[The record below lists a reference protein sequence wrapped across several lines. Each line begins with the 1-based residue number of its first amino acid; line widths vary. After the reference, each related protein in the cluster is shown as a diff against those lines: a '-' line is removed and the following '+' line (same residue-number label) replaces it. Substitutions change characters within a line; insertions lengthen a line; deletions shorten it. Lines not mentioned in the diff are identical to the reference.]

1 MGGRMGLP
9 LTLTALCLSSCTVGP
24 DYARPPVDVPT
35 GFKSS
40 SPEETKEPGLKLDWW
55 TLFGDP
61 TLTKLEEQAFQAN
74 QDLKAAMAR
83 VAEARASA
91 RIATSGYYPQLSFN
105 PLVDRSKTSPNAPRA
120 QGASVT
126 STDMVA
132 PFDLSYELD
141 LWGKIRRT
149 VESADAQAQASAAD
163 LAVVLQTIQADLAQ
177 DYFTLRSLDDQIQI
191 TGRNV
196 ESFQRELSLLQTQFK
211 AGLVGRINV
220 VQEEAQLYSTQT
232 QLLDLQRQRTD
243 LEHAIAT
250 LTGRP
255 PSELSLPPFP
265 LSAAPPTI
273 PAGLPASLLRRRP
286 DVAEAEQNLAAAS
299 AQIGIAQSQFYPD
312 VRLTGVGGFEAMDLR
327 HLASWQSRIWS
338 LGASAVVPIFQGGAL
353 QAALEQSKAH
363 YDEMLAAYR
372 SRILQAFQDVEDSL
386 TDLHLRADEAKAQT
400 QAVNSS
406 REYLRL
412 AETQYQQGLL
422 SYLQVIDAERTLLT
436 NELAS
441 SQILGLRFVSTVL
454 LIKALG
460 AGWDIESLAKE
471 ANAP

>member
-1 MGGRMGLP
+1 MGGRMGVQWALA
-9 LTLTALCLSSCTVGP
+9 ALCLSSCTVGP
-24 DYARPPVDVPT
+24 DYERPPLNVPT

-40 SPEETKEPGLKLDWW
+40 TPEEARQPGLKLDWW
-55 TLFGDP
+55 TLFGDA

-83 VAEARASA
+83 VMEARAAA
-91 RIATSGYYPQLSFN
+91 RIAMAGYYPQVSFN
-105 PLVDRSKTSPNAPRA
+105 PLVDRSKSSPNAPRA
-120 QGASVT
+120 QGSSVT
-126 STDMVA
+126 ATDIQA
-132 PFDLSYELD
+132 PFDLSYQVD

-163 LAVVLQTIQADLAQ
+163 LGVVLQTIQSDLAQ

-191 TGRNV
+191 VGRNV
-196 ESFQRELSLLQTQFK
+196 DSYQHELSLLQTQFK

-232 QLLDLQRQRTD
+232 QLLELQRQRAD
-243 LEHAIAT
+243 LEHAVAT

-255 PSELSLPPFP
+255 PSELSLPAQP
-265 LSAAPPTI
+265 LVANPPTI
-273 PAGLPASLLRRRP
+273 PAGLPADLLRRRP
-286 DVAEAEQNLAAAS
+286 DVAEAEQNLTAAS
-299 AQIGIAQSQFYPD
+299 AQIGIAQAAFYPN
-312 VRLTGVGGFEAMDLR
+312 LTLTATGGFEATDLR

-338 LGASAVVPIFQGGAL
+338 LGAGAVVPIFQGGAL
-353 QAALEQSKAH
+353 DAGLEQAKAH
-363 YDEMLAAYR
+363 YDELLAAYR
-372 SRILQAFQDVEDSL
+372 SKVLQAFQDVEDSL

-400 QAVNSS
+400 QAANSS
-406 REYLRL
+406 REYFRL

-436 NELAS
+436 NELTS
-441 SQILGLRFVSTVL
+441 SQILGQRFVSTVQ

-460 AGWDIESLAKE
+460 AGWDIESLTKQE
-471 ANAP
+471 GSP